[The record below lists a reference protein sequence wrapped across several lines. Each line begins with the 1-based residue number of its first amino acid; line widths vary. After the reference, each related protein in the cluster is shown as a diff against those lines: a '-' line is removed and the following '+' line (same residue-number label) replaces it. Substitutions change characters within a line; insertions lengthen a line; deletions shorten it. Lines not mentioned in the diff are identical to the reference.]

1 MYIYIYIIT
10 GESNVIM
17 LNKESLL
24 QAGYEFPDKSNLEMS
39 KTQSPSFENA
49 KLDAM
54 KSNVDEW
61 SDESTRLLLDK
72 YAEYLELVGPMKQF
86 KNKKLMWLEISK
98 DLEKKL
104 GVQKT
109 SIQCENRYKTV
120 LRRKRICEKNN
131 STSGS
136 KRIKVNFENEIKQ
149 IAAKDDS
156 VEPEVLQSSSN
167 IIVNVKNTKLSRVSN
182 TKKERKTKRDILETL
197 LEINKER
204 EIKKQERHEEKM
216 KLLKS
221 FLEKENINKDF

>member
-1 MYIYIYIIT
+1 
-10 GESNVIM
+10 M

-39 KTQSPSFENA
+39 ETQSPSFENA

-72 YAEYLELVGPMKQF
+72 YVEYLELVGPMKQF

-98 DLEKKL
+98 DLEKNL

-120 LRRKRICEKNN
+120 LRRK
-131 STSGS
+131 
-136 KRIKVNFENEIKQ
+136 F
-149 IAAKDDS
+149 AKKIIQHP
-156 VEPEVLQSSSN
+156 VQS
-167 IIVNVKNTKLSRVSN
+167 
-182 TKKERKTKRDILETL
+182 E
-197 LEINKER
+197 
-204 EIKKQERHEEKM
+204 
-216 KLLKS
+216 LK
-221 FLEKENINKDF
+221 